1 MLDKDAYQA
10 FVESGDIFDK
20 VTAERFRREVL
31 SRGGTR
37 PGMDMYRAFR
47 GAEPDKSAMLIAR
60 GLVDAEEVAEEEQ
73 MELPTVHVDTREMA
87 RQRAE
92 RSRRER
98 EAARLESQM
107 DSLAMAD
114 SLQNVEL
121 MPRKEIAPMKE
132 LALPIKE

>member
-20 VTAERFRREVL
+20 ATAERFRREVL
-31 SRGGTR
+31 SKGGTR
-37 PGMDMYRAFR
+37 PGMDMYRSFR

-60 GLVDAEEVAEEEQ
+60 GLIDVEEVAEEQ
-73 MELPTVHVDTREMA
+73 TIAPIVRVDTREQA

-98 EAARLESQM
+98 EAARLKAQM

-114 SLQNVEL
+114 SLQSEEL
-121 MPRKEIAPMKE
+121 KPLRGAAPIKE
-132 LALPIKE
+132 LALPIKK